1 MPVNELEKLTDQQ
14 VEEYRAELEDRLE
27 ETGDRH
33 IQTIIAAAIR
43 AAGRILNR
51 RQRPWLWED
60 VDANG

>member
-1 MPVNELEKLTDQQ
+1 MTPVNELEKLTDQQ
-14 VEEYRAELEDRLE
+14 LEDYRAELEERIAETDDRN
-27 ETGDRH
+27 

-60 VDANG
+60 ANG